1 MTRPCLATGG
11 LRRILGAAIVVGIVA
26 TVAPAAAQDSE
37 PADRALLVVLDVSGS
52 MNEEVPGGV
61 KRDLA
66 RRGLLRRFEMLPDG
80 MLTGLRL
87 LGQGASD
94 DECAASHRAVAFAPF
109 VTSDWEAALDAV
121 RWDGATP
128 LVYSMREALEELQQ
142 VNAVRREMLIIGD
155 GEETCGEDPVGV
167 AREEAGDIRIH
178 TISLGEAVSHQLAGI
193 ALVTNGTYARAFD
206 ETTFDE
212 ATGISVPSDDQSAP
226 GGASPSA
233 GDTGIAPSR
242 LEVILDVSNSMWG
255 QVDGRAKIELAREA
269 LAGALADFPGEL
281 PVGLRAYGHRISFE
295 DQVEGCVDTERLL
308 APAAGN
314 APEVI
319 RQANLLTP
327 RGQTPIARSLEDAG
341 ADLRA
346 EGGAAVI
353 LLVSDGVES
362 CGGDPEAVVADLRAS
377 GLQVVLHT
385 VGLGVT
391 PDEAASL
398 AALAEAGGGTYFDA
412 PNAADLTEGVTTAV
426 RSSTEFVLLQDDV
439 AGFPRNA
446 VRVRGGDAVADA
458 EILEPGTYSFVE
470 HLFKTQRYFAVRGQP
485 GETLTLRGMVSALAI
500 GLTRAGVVT
509 YQGFPNMLFGERVDT
524 DGERLRGGNLI
535 VRGDM
540 GDWVEMEL
548 QVADDGLARFRLGR
562 PLGNVHRDAIFSVVR

>member
-1 MTRPCLATGG
+1 MTLYHPAASV
-11 LRRILGAAIVVGIVA
+11 RRLFGVALVVGM
-26 TVAPAAAQDSE
+26 AAVGSPLVAQDSE

-66 RRGLLRRFEMLPDG
+66 RRGLLRTFEMLPEG

-94 DECAASHRAVAFAPF
+94 DECAASQDAVAFAPF
-109 VTSDWEAALDAV
+109 VMSDWETALDGV

-128 LVYSMREALEELQQ
+128 LVYSMREALADLRQ
-142 VNAVRREMLIIGD
+142 VNAVRREMLIVGD

-212 ATGISVPSDDQSAP
+212 ATDIAVPGDDQASPGAAP
-226 GGASPSA
+226 AAGGAGA
-233 GDTGIAPSR
+233 APSR

-269 LAGALADFPGEL
+269 LGGALADFPADL
-281 PVGLRAYGHRISFE
+281 PVGLRAYGHRVSFE
-295 DQVEGCVDTERLL
+295 DEVEGCVDTERLL

-314 APEVI
+314 APEVV

-362 CGGDPEAVVADLRAS
+362 CGGDPQAVAAELRAS

-391 PDEAASL
+391 PDEAEAL
-398 AALAEAGGGTYFDA
+398 TALAEAGGGTYFDA

-426 RSSTEFVLLQDDV
+426 QSSTEFVLEQDDV
-439 AGFPRNA
+439 AGFPRNV
-446 VRVRGGDAVADA
+446 VRVRGGEAAADA
-458 EILEPGTYSFVE
+458 EILDPGTFSFME
-470 HLFKTQRYFAVRGQP
+470 HMFKKERYFAVRGQP
-485 GETLTLRGMVSALAI
+485 GETLTLRGMVSGLEI
-500 GLTRAGVVT
+500 GRTGAGVVT
-509 YQGFPNMLFGERVDT
+509 FQGFPNMMLGQRVDAE
-524 DGERLRGGNLI
+524 GERLRGGNLL

-540 GDWVEMEL
+540 GTWVEMEL
-548 QVADDGLARFRLGR
+548 QVGDDGLARFRIGR
-562 PLGNVHRDAIFSVVR
+562 LQGNVHRDMIFSVVR

>member
-1 MTRPCLATGG
+1 MTLYH
-11 LRRILGAAIVVGIVA
+11 
-26 TVAPAAAQDSE
+26 PAASVRRLFGVALVIGMAAVGSPLVAQDSE

-66 RRGLLRRFEMLPDG
+66 RRGLLRTFEMLPEG
-80 MLTGLRL
+80 VLTGLRL

-94 DECAASHRAVAFAPF
+94 DECAASQDAVAFAPF
-109 VTSDWEAALDAV
+109 VMSDWETALDGV

-128 LVYSMREALEELQQ
+128 LVYSMREALADLRR
-142 VNAVRREMLIIGD
+142 VNAVRREMLIVGD

-206 ETTFDE
+206 ETSFDE
-212 ATGISVPSDDQSAP
+212 ATDIAVPGDDQAP
-226 GGASPSA
+226 PGAALAAGGAGA
-233 GDTGIAPSR
+233 APSR

-269 LAGALADFPGEL
+269 LGGALADFPADL
-281 PVGLRAYGHRISFE
+281 PVGLRAYGHRVSFE

-308 APAAGN
+308 APVAGN
-314 APEVI
+314 APEVV

-362 CGGDPEAVVADLRAS
+362 CGGDPEAVAAQLRAS
-377 GLQVVLHT
+377 GLQLVLHT

-391 PDEAASL
+391 PDEAEVL
-398 AALAEAGGGTYFDA
+398 TALAEAGGGTYFDA

-426 RSSTEFVLLQDDV
+426 QSSTEFVLQQDDV
-439 AGFPRNA
+439 AGFPRDA
-446 VRVRGGDAVADA
+446 VRVRGGEGVADI
-458 EILEPGTYSFVE
+458 EILEAGTYSFVD
-470 HLFKTQRYFAVRGQP
+470 HLFKEQRYFAVRGQP
-485 GETLTLRGMVSALAI
+485 GETLTLPGMVSALAI
-500 GLTRAGVVT
+500 GLTGSGVVT
-509 YQGFPNMLFGERVDT
+509 YQGFPNMMIGERIDAE
-524 DGERLRGGNLI
+524 GERLRGGNLI

-540 GDWVEMEL
+540 GAWEEMEL
-548 QVADDGLARFRLGR
+548 PVGDDGLARFRLGR

>member
-1 MTRPCLATGG
+1 MTLSCSAAG
-11 LRRILGAAIVVGIVA
+11 LRRVLGATVVVGVVA
-26 TVAPAAAQDSE
+26 AGSPLMAQDGE

-66 RRGLLRRFEMLPDG
+66 RRGLLRTFEMLPEG

-94 DECAASHRAVAFAPF
+94 DECAASQSAVAFAPF
-109 VTSDWEAALDAV
+109 VTSDWEAALDGV

-128 LVYSMREALEELQQ
+128 LVYSMREALEELRQ
-142 VNAVRREMLIIGD
+142 VNAVRREMLIVGD
-155 GEETCGEDPVGV
+155 GQETCGEDPVGV
-167 AREEAGDIRIH
+167 AREEAGHIRIH

-212 ATGISVPSDDQSAP
+212 ATGVSVPSADSSPPAGAAP
-226 GGASPSA
+226 AAGGTDGAF
-233 GDTGIAPSR
+233 SR

-269 LAGALADFPGEL
+269 LGGALADFPADV
-281 PVGLRAYGHRISFE
+281 PVGLRAYGHRVSFE

-308 APAAGN
+308 APASGN
-314 APEVI
+314 APEVV
-319 RQANLLTP
+319 ALASSLTP

-362 CGGDPEAVVADLRAS
+362 CGGDPEAVAAELRAS

-391 PDEAASL
+391 PGEAESL

-412 PNAADLTEGVTTAV
+412 PNADDLMEGVTTAV
-426 RSSTEFVLLQDDV
+426 QSSTEFVLQQDDV
-439 AGFPRNA
+439 AAFPRDA
-446 VRVRGGDAVADA
+446 IRVRGGDTVADT
-458 EILEPGTYSFVE
+458 EIVEPGTYSLTE
-470 HLFKTQRYFAVRGQP
+470 HLFKEERYFAVRGQP
-485 GETLTLRGMVSALAI
+485 GETLMLRGMVAALEI
-500 GLTRAGVVT
+500 GRTRAGVVT
-509 YQGFPNMLFGERVDT
+509 YQGFTNMMGGQRVDAE
-524 DGERLRGGNLI
+524 GERLRGGGLL

-540 GDWVEMEL
+540 GTWVEMEL
-548 QVADDGLARFRLGR
+548 QVGDDGLARFRLGR
-562 PLGNVHRDAIFSVVR
+562 LQGNVHRDMIFSVVR

>member
-1 MTRPCLATGG
+1 MTLYHPAASV
-11 LRRILGAAIVVGIVA
+11 RRLFGVALVVGM
-26 TVAPAAAQDSE
+26 AAVGSPLVAQDSE

-66 RRGLLRRFEMLPDG
+66 RRGLLRTFEMLPEG

-94 DECAASHRAVAFAPF
+94 DECAASQDAVAFAPF
-109 VTSDWEAALDAV
+109 VMSDWETALDGV

-128 LVYSMREALEELQQ
+128 LVYSMREALADLRQ
-142 VNAVRREMLIIGD
+142 VNAVRREMLIVGD

-212 ATGISVPSDDQSAP
+212 ATDIAVPGDDQASPGAAP
-226 GGASPSA
+226 AAGGAGA
-233 GDTGIAPSR
+233 APSR

-269 LAGALADFPGEL
+269 LGGALADFPADL
-281 PVGLRAYGHRISFE
+281 PVGLRAYGHRVSFE
-295 DQVEGCVDTERLL
+295 DEVEGCVDTERLL

-314 APEVI
+314 APEVV

-362 CGGDPEAVVADLRAS
+362 CGGDPQAVAAELRAS

-391 PDEAASL
+391 PDEAEAL
-398 AALAEAGGGTYFDA
+398 TALAEAGGGTYFDA

-426 RSSTEFVLLQDDV
+426 QSSTEFVLEQDDV
-439 AGFPRNA
+439 AGFPRNV
-446 VRVRGGDAVADA
+446 VRVRGGEAAADA
-458 EILEPGTYSFVE
+458 EILDPGTFSFME
-470 HLFKTQRYFAVRGQP
+470 HMFKEERYFAVRGQP
-485 GETLTLRGMVSALAI
+485 GETLTLRGMVSGLEI
-500 GLTRAGVVT
+500 GRTGAGVVT
-509 YQGFPNMLFGERVDT
+509 FQGFPNMMLGQRVDAE
-524 DGERLRGGNLI
+524 GERLRGGNLL

-540 GDWVEMEL
+540 GTWVEMEL
-548 QVADDGLARFRLGR
+548 QVGDDGLARFRIGR
-562 PLGNVHRDAIFSVVR
+562 LQGNVHRDMIFSVVR

>member
-1 MTRPCLATGG
+1 MTLSCSAAD
-11 LRRILGAAIVVGIVA
+11 LRRILGAAIVVGIVV
-26 TVAPAAAQDSE
+26 TGAPAVAQDSE

-52 MNEEVPGGV
+52 MNEEVLGGV

-66 RRGLLRRFEMLPDG
+66 RRGLLRTFEALPEG

-94 DECAASHRAVAFAPF
+94 DECAASQRAVAFAPF
-109 VTSDWEAALDAV
+109 VTSDWAAALDAV

-128 LVYSMREALEELQQ
+128 LVYSMREALEELRQ

-212 ATGISVPSDDQSAP
+212 ATGVTVPDTGQPAP
-226 GGASPSA
+226 AGSSPTA
-233 GDTGIAPSR
+233 NDTGISPSR

-269 LAGALADFPGEL
+269 LGGALADFP
-281 PVGLRAYGHRISFE
+281 A
-295 DQVEGCVDTERLL
+295 D
-308 APAAGN
+308 
-314 APEVI
+314 
-319 RQANLLTP
+319 LLTP

-362 CGGDPEAVVADLRAS
+362 CGGDPEAVVAELRAS

-391 PDEAASL
+391 PDEAESL

-426 RSSTEFVLLQDDV
+426 QSSTEFVLQQDDV
-439 AGFPRNA
+439 AGFPSDA
-446 VRVRGGDAVADA
+446 VRVRGGDTVADA
-458 EILEPGTYSFVE
+458 EILEAGTFSFTE
-470 HLFKTQRYFAVRGQP
+470 HLFREERYFAVRGQP
-485 GETLTLRGMVSALAI
+485 GDTITVRGMVSALEI
-500 GLTRAGVVT
+500 GRTRAGVVT
-509 YQGFPNMLFGERVDT
+509 YQGFPNMMGGQRVDAE
-524 DGERLRGGNLI
+524 GERLRGANLL

-540 GDWVEMEL
+540 GDWVEMAL
-548 QVADDGLARFRLGR
+548 QVGDDGVARFRLGR
-562 PLGNVHRDAIFSVVR
+562 LQGNVHRDMIFSVVH

>member
-1 MTRPCLATGG
+1 MTLYHPAASV
-11 LRRILGAAIVVGIVA
+11 RRLFGVALVVGM
-26 TVAPAAAQDSE
+26 AAVGSPLVAQDSE

-66 RRGLLRRFEMLPDG
+66 RRGLLRTFEMLPEG

-94 DECAASHRAVAFAPF
+94 DECAASQDAVAFAPF
-109 VTSDWEAALDAV
+109 VMSDWETALDGV

-128 LVYSMREALEELQQ
+128 LVYSMREALADLRQ
-142 VNAVRREMLIIGD
+142 VNAVRREMLIVGD

-212 ATGISVPSDDQSAP
+212 ATDIAVPGDDQASPGAAP
-226 GGASPSA
+226 AAGGAGA
-233 GDTGIAPSR
+233 APSR

-269 LAGALADFPGEL
+269 LGGALADFPADL
-281 PVGLRAYGHRISFE
+281 PVGLRAYGHRVSFE
-295 DQVEGCVDTERLL
+295 DEVEGCVDTERLL

-314 APEVI
+314 APEVV

-362 CGGDPEAVVADLRAS
+362 CGGDPQAVAAELRAS

-391 PDEAASL
+391 PDEAEAL
-398 AALAEAGGGTYFDA
+398 TALAEAGGGTYFDA

-426 RSSTEFVLLQDDV
+426 QSSTEFVLEQDDV
-439 AGFPRNA
+439 AGFPRNV
-446 VRVRGGDAVADA
+446 VRVRGGEAATDA
-458 EILEPGTYSFVE
+458 EILDPGTFSFME
-470 HLFKTQRYFAVRGQP
+470 HMFKEERYFAVRGQP
-485 GETLTLRGMVSALAI
+485 GETLTLRGMVSGLEI
-500 GLTRAGVVT
+500 GRTGAGVVT
-509 YQGFPNMLFGERVDT
+509 FQGFPNMMLGQRVDAE
-524 DGERLRGGNLI
+524 GERLRGGNLL

-540 GDWVEMEL
+540 GTWVEMEL
-548 QVADDGLARFRLGR
+548 QVGDDGLARFRIGR
-562 PLGNVHRDAIFSVVR
+562 LQGNVHRDMIFSVVR

>member
-1 MTRPCLATGG
+1 MRTWPPAVG
-11 LRRILGAAIVVGIVA
+11 LRRILGATLMIGM
-26 TVAPAAAQDSE
+26 AAAGSPVIAQDGE
-37 PADRALLVVLDVSGS
+37 PAERALLVVLDVSGS

-61 KRDLA
+61 KRELA
-66 RRGLLRRFEMLPDG
+66 RRGLLRTFEMLPER

-94 DECAASHRAVAFAPF
+94 DECAASQGSVEFSPF
-109 VTSDWEAALDAV
+109 VASEWETALDGV

-128 LVYSMREALEELQQ
+128 LVYSMREALEDLRG
-142 VNAVRREMLIIGD
+142 VNAVRRDMLIIGD

-193 ALVTNGTYARAFD
+193 ALVTNGTYQRAFD

-212 ATGISVPSDDQSAP
+212 ATGVSVPDADQPPPAGATP
-226 GGASPSA
+226 AGGGAD
-233 GDTGIAPSR
+233 GAPNR

-269 LAGALADFPGEL
+269 LGGALADFPGDV
-281 PVGLRAYGHRISFE
+281 PVSLRAYGHRVSFE
-295 DQVEGCVDTERLL
+295 DQAEGCADTERLL

-314 APEVI
+314 APEVV

-362 CGGDPEAVVADLRAS
+362 CGGDPEAVAAELRAS
-377 GLQVVLHT
+377 GLEVVLHT

-391 PDEAASL
+391 PGEAESL

-412 PNAADLTEGVTTAV
+412 PNADDLMEGVTTAV
-426 RSSTEFVLLQDDV
+426 QSSTAFVLQQDDV
-439 AGFPRNA
+439 AGFPRDA
-446 VRVRGGDAVADA
+446 RRVRGGDAVLDA
-458 EILEPGTYSFVE
+458 EILEPGTYSFDE
-470 HLFKTQRYFAVRGQP
+470 HLFKTQRYFAVAGQP
-485 GETLTLRGMVSALAI
+485 GETLTLRGMVSALAV

-509 YQGFPNMLFGERVDT
+509 YQGFPNMVIGERVDA

-540 GDWVEMEL
+540 GDWVEMEMR
-548 QVADDGLARFRLGR
+548 VADDGLARFRLGR
-562 PLGNVHRDAIFSVVR
+562 PLGNVHRDTIFSVVR

>member
-1 MTRPCLATGG
+1 MTLSCSAAD
-11 LRRILGAAIVVGIVA
+11 LRRILGAAIVVGIVV
-26 TVAPAAAQDSE
+26 TGAPAVAQDSE

-66 RRGLLRRFEMLPDG
+66 RRGLLRTFEALPEG

-94 DECAASHRAVAFAPF
+94 DECAASQRAVAFAPF
-109 VTSDWEAALDAV
+109 VTSDWAAALDAV

-128 LVYSMREALEELQQ
+128 LVYSMREALEELRQ

-212 ATGISVPSDDQSAP
+212 ATGVTVPDTGQPAP
-226 GGASPSA
+226 AGSSPTA
-233 GDTGIAPSR
+233 NDTGISPSR
-242 LEVILDVSNSMWG
+242 LEIILDVSNSMWG

-269 LAGALADFPGEL
+269 LGGALADFPADL
-281 PVGLRAYGHRISFE
+281 PVGLRAYGHRVSFE
-295 DQVEGCVDTERLL
+295 NQAEGCVDTERLL
-308 APAAGN
+308 VPAAGN
-314 APEVI
+314 APEVV
-319 RQANLLTP
+319 RQADLLTP

-362 CGGDPEAVVADLRAS
+362 CGGDPEAVVAELRAS

-391 PDEAASL
+391 PDEAESL

-426 RSSTEFVLLQDDV
+426 QSSTEFVLQQDDV
-439 AGFPRNA
+439 AGFPSDA
-446 VRVRGGDAVADA
+446 VRVRGGDTVADA
-458 EILEPGTYSFVE
+458 EILEAGTFSFTE
-470 HLFKTQRYFAVRGQP
+470 HLFREERYFAVRGQP
-485 GETLTLRGMVSALAI
+485 GDTITVRGMVSALEI
-500 GLTRAGVVT
+500 GRTRAGVVT
-509 YQGFPNMLFGERVDT
+509 YQGFPNMMGGQRVDAE
-524 DGERLRGGNLI
+524 GERLRGANLL

-540 GDWVEMEL
+540 GDWVEMAL
-548 QVADDGLARFRLGR
+548 QVGDDGVARFRLGR
-562 PLGNVHRDAIFSVVR
+562 LQGNVHRDMIFSVVH